1 MQKISWDESLTDTI
15 SILSGAYRKEKL
27 NAAFPTLSIITDY
40 NGLEV
45 DTIGSTAKQKI
56 VKILARDQE
65 YFIRHKSIHYNMLN
79 KANFETLF
87 DTSDVAD
94 EFIKTRALWVSL
106 VTDKSTE
113 IYEPIIFYRNPEK
126 VENFLALYPDIDKM
140 LKECWPDLIKYFGE
154 SVSVILEVMIHNEE
168 DAYEEI
174 IAWIQ
179 STDEIDD
186 GLNKL
191 DLFLDKWLTKQI
203 ETADDTFNFNIEFK

>member
-1 MQKISWDESLTDTI
+1 MQKISWDESLSDTI
-15 SILSGAYRKEKL
+15 GILSGAYRKEKL
-27 NAAFPTLSIITDY
+27 DAAFATSPIIDY
-40 NGLEV
+40 NGPDV

-56 VKILARDQE
+56 VKILVRDQE
-65 YFIRHKSIHYNMLN
+65 HFIRHKSVYYNRLS

-94 EFIKTRALWVSL
+94 EFIKTRALWIL
-106 VTDKSTE
+106 WDIDKSTK
-113 IYEPIIFYRNPEK
+113 IYKPIIFYRNPEK
-126 VENFLALYPDIDKM
+126 VENFLALYPDIVKM
-140 LKECWPDLIKYFGE
+140 IKECWPDLIKYFGE
-154 SVSVILEVMIHNEE
+154 SVSVILEVMVHNEE
-168 DAYEEI
+168 NAYEEI

-179 STDEIDD
+179 STDEIDE

>member
-1 MQKISWDESLTDTI
+1 MQEISWDESLSGTI
-15 SILSGAYRKEKL
+15 GILSGTYRKEKSD
-27 NAAFPTLSIITDY
+27 AAFTTLPIIDY

-45 DTIGSTAKQKI
+45 DTIGSTAKQNI

-65 YFIRHKSIHYNMLN
+65 YFIQHKSIHYNRLS
-79 KANFETLF
+79 KANFETFF
-87 DTSDVAD
+87 DTSDIIAD
-94 EFIKTRALWVSL
+94 EFIKTRALWTSWNIN
-106 VTDKSTE
+106 KSIK
-113 IYEPIIFYRNPEK
+113 IYKPVIFYRNPEK
-126 VENFLALYPDIDKM
+126 VENFLALYPDILNM
-140 LKECWPDLIKYFGE
+140 IKEGWPDLIKYFGE
-154 SVSVILEVMIHNEE
+154 SVSVILEVMVHNEE

-191 DLFLDKWLTKQI
+191 DLFLDKWLIKQI

>member
-1 MQKISWDESLTDTI
+1 MQEISWDESLSGTI
-15 SILSGAYRKEKL
+15 AILSGAYKKEKL
-27 NAAFPTLSIITDY
+27 DAAFATSPIIDY

-65 YFIRHKSIHYNMLN
+65 YFIRHKSIHYNRLS

-87 DTSDVAD
+87 DTSDIIAD
-94 EFIKTRALWVSL
+94 EFIQTRALWTSWNIN
-106 VTDKSTE
+106 KSTK
-113 IYEPIIFYRNPEK
+113 IYKPVIFYRNPEK
-126 VENFLALYPDIDKM
+126 VENFLALYPDILKM
-140 LKECWPDLIKYFGE
+140 IKESWPDLIKYFGE
-154 SVSVILEVMIHNEE
+154 YVSIILEVMVHNEE

-191 DLFLDKWLTKQI
+191 DLFLDKWLIKQI

>member
-1 MQKISWDESLTDTI
+1 MQEISWDESLSGTI
-15 SILSGAYRKEKL
+15 GILSGAYRKEKL
-27 NAAFPTLSIITDY
+27 DAAFATLPITDY
-40 NGLEV
+40 NGLDV

-65 YFIRHKSIHYNMLN
+65 HFIRHKSIHFNRLC
-79 KANFETLF
+79 KANYETLF

-94 EFIKTRALWVSL
+94 EFINTKALWTSWDI
-106 VTDKSTE
+106 DKST
-113 IYEPIIFYRNPEK
+113 IVYNPIIFYRNPEK
-126 VENFLALYPDIDKM
+126 VENFLALYPDIINM
-140 LKECWPDLIKYFGE
+140 IKECWPDLIKYFGE
-154 SVSVILEVMIHNEE
+154 SVSVILEVMVHNEE

-179 STDEIDD
+179 STDEIDE

-203 ETADDTFNFNIEFK
+203 EIADDIFNFNIEFK

>member
-1 MQKISWDESLTDTI
+1 MQEIPWYESLSDI
-15 SILSGAYRKEKL
+15 IGILSSAYRKEKL
-27 NAAFPTLSIITDY
+27 DAAVATLPIIDY

-56 VKILARDQE
+56 VKILAGDQE
-65 YFIRHKSIHYNMLN
+65 YFIQHKSIHYNRLS

-87 DTSDVAD
+87 DTSDVTD
-94 EFIKTRALWVSL
+94 EFIKTRALWTSWDI
-106 VTDKSTE
+106 DKSTK
-113 IYEPIIFYRNPEK
+113 IYKPIIFYRNPEK
-126 VENFLALYPDIDKM
+126 VENFLALYPDIVKM
-140 LKECWPDLIKYFGE
+140 IKECWPDLIKYFGE
-154 SVSVILEVMIHNEE
+154 SVSVILEVMVHNEE
-168 DAYEEI
+168 NAYEEI

-179 STDEIDD
+179 STDEIDE

>member
-1 MQKISWDESLTDTI
+1 MQEISWDESLSGTI
-15 SILSGAYRKEKL
+15 AILSGAYKKEKID
-27 NAAFPTLSIITDY
+27 AVFATLPIIDY

-65 YFIRHKSIHYNMLN
+65 YFIRHKSIHYNRLSR
-79 KANFETLF
+79 ANFETLF

-94 EFIKTRALWVSL
+94 EFIKTRALWTSWNI
-106 VTDKSTE
+106 DKSTK
-113 IYEPIIFYRNPEK
+113 IYKPVIFYRNPEK

-154 SVSVILEVMIHNEE
+154 SVSVILEVMVHNEKE
-168 DAYEEI
+168 AYEEI

-179 STDEIDD
+179 STDKIDE

-203 ETADDTFNFNIEFK
+203 ETADNTFNFNIEFK

>member
-1 MQKISWDESLTDTI
+1 MQKISWDESLSDTI
-15 SILSGAYRKEKL
+15 GILSGAYRKEKL
-27 NAAFPTLSIITDY
+27 DAAFATSPIIDY
-40 NGLEV
+40 NGPNV

-65 YFIRHKSIHYNMLN
+65 HFIRYKSVYYNRLS

-94 EFIKTRALWVSL
+94 EFIKTRALWILSDI
-106 VTDKSTE
+106 DKSTK
-113 IYEPIIFYRNPEK
+113 IYKPIIFYRNPEK
-126 VENFLALYPDIDKM
+126 VENFLALYPDIVKM
-140 LKECWPDLIKYFGE
+140 IKECWPDLIKYFGE
-154 SVSVILEVMIHNEE
+154 SVSVILEVMVHNEK

-179 STDEIDD
+179 STDEIDE

-203 ETADDTFNFNIEFK
+203 EIADDTFNFNIEFK

>member
-1 MQKISWDESLTDTI
+1 MQEISWDESLSDTI
-15 SILSGAYRKEKL
+15 GILSGAYRKEKL
-27 NAAFPTLSIITDY
+27 DAAFATLPIIDY

-65 YFIRHKSIHYNMLN
+65 YFIRHKSIHYNRLS

-94 EFIKTRALWVSL
+94 EFIKTRALWTSWDI
-106 VTDKSTE
+106 DKSTK
-113 IYEPIIFYRNPEK
+113 IYKPIIFYRNPEK
-126 VENFLALYPDIDKM
+126 VENFLALYPDIVKII
-140 LKECWPDLIKYFGE
+140 KECWPDLIKHFGE
-154 SVSVILEVMIHNEE
+154 SVSIILEVMVHSEE
-168 DAYEEI
+168 EAYEEI

-179 STDEIDD
+179 STDEIDE

-191 DLFLDKWLTKQI
+191 DLFLDKWLIKQI